1 MSDLIDFT
9 TNFSKDTKVKKFE
22 DLMTEY
28 YNLLAYRHSLA
39 GTVISNI
46 DSIMEERKIKQH
58 AIMLIEVDRKL
69 DPQSVKTIQDEIK
82 RVDFIISFLNNVIFG
97 DEKVKFESKINDTY
111 VNNNITNENE
121 ITGTG

>member
-1 MSDLIDFT
+1 MSDFITGFT
-9 TNFSKDTKVKKFE
+9 KEMKVEKF
-22 DLMTEY
+22 DGLMAEY

-39 GTVISNI
+39 GMVISNI
-46 DSIMEERKIKQH
+46 DSIMEERKVKQH
-58 AIMLIEVDRKL
+58 AIMLIQIDRKL

-97 DEKVKFESKINDTY
+97 DEKVKFESRINETY

-121 ITGTG
+121 VTGTSEE

>member
-1 MSDLIDFT
+1 MIHLIAGL
-9 TNFSKDTKVKKFE
+9 TKEAKVEKF
-22 DLMTEY
+22 DGLMTEY
-28 YNLLAYRHSLA
+28 YKLLAYRHSLA
-39 GTVISNI
+39 GMVISNI
-46 DSIMEERKIKQH
+46 DSIMEERIIKQH
-58 AIMLIEVDRKL
+58 SILLIQVDRKL
-69 DPQSVKTIQDEIK
+69 DPQSIKTIQDEIK